1 MLSPCLSRR
10 HPAVPQYSVITYT
23 DVGIRAMSNMMHHAS
38 CPTILCSLAA
48 THTTPGAYATKPPCE
63 AQAKASLN
71 PVSVR
76 GQLPAFTRAPRATQ
90 CMRSA
95 TRSLP
100 TPHITPAVRWPSDQA
115 ARTPRICDARPH
127 LPWDL
132 QPLGLQMARGAY
144 QNPGA
149 DRRACGAPWLLNLL
163 VLPRFSGVAWLGAVR
178 DVDVRCAGPIAKL
191 HLNER
196 SVVGGSATR
205 ADVRGSRMG
214 WGACS

>member
-95 TRSLP
+95 TRSVPPRTSPQPSGGPQIKQRARRVSVTHARIFHGISSPSGSKWLEAH
-100 TPHITPAVRWPSDQA
+100 TRTLVRTDVPAEP
-115 ARTPRICDARPH
+115 
-127 LPWDL
+127 
-132 QPLGLQMARGAY
+132 
-144 QNPGA
+144 PG
-149 DRRACGAPWLLNLL
+149 
-163 VLPRFSGVAWLGAVR
+163 F
-178 DVDVRCAGPIAKL
+178 
-191 HLNER
+191 
-196 SVVGGSATR
+196 
-205 ADVRGSRMG
+205 
-214 WGACS
+214 